1 MPAVAQ
7 AIVREQGLA
16 PTNTTHQALDE
27 SLKTTKEPFG
37 TFVVKQLES
46 DPD

>member
-7 AIVREQGLA
+7 ANIREQGLA
-16 PTNTTHQALDE
+16 PTNTTHQDLDE

-37 TFVVKQLES
+37 SFVVKQLGS
-46 DPD
+46 DPN